1 MYLVC
6 RGSLGVYAAYGT
18 AEETLLTKLKE
29 GDVVGEIAILN
40 DEPRS
45 ATVVALEGGTEVDVI
60 TKSDFL
66 DRCTREPEFAYRVM
80 QYIHQK
86 RFTVTVGETVNL
98 F

>member
-1 MYLVC
+1 M
-6 RGSLGVYAAYGT
+6 
-18 AEETLLTKLKE
+18 
-29 GDVVGEIAILN
+29 AILN

-66 DRCTREPEFAYRVM
+66 DRCAREPEFAYRVM
-80 QYIHQK
+80 QYIYQK